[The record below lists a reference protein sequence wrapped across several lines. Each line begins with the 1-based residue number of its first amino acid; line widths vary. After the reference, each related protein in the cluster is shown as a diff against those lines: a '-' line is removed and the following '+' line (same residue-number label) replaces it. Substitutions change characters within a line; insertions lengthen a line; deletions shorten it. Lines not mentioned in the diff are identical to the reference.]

1 MKRIKSEKKD
11 HRKILFFICGFI
23 MLIPSVLV
31 PLLLKLHTRV
41 QYSSIY
47 SDYTIG
53 QIAETNVYAKESID
67 LIDKDAT
74 AEKIAET
81 RRAVKPVFTYSM
93 TTTRQ
98 LLGTADKIREAVASR
113 DRETLAL
120 MLGEDMATRLL
131 SLPLSRVQILSVVYD
146 ILNDILEKGYFV
158 QHELE
163 EVIESGYSAIT
174 LSNRFDEASGSF
186 DTEIDLNGTDFLVEA
201 NIRNFV
207 STRLYSGVSGLTAQE
222 AFLLEDLIYEVVD
235 CNVFYDSVMTEQR
248 RQAAAA
254 SVDSVVV
261 SVKKGQLLIEA
272 DRVVNSDQV
281 ELLQMLSTQSNNFS
295 IPETIGHLIFEIAI
309 IGICLWVFDVF
320 LGKNNLHY
328 HAYLFL
334 LTTGY
339 VLSLIATYFLTLS
352 ASTLNLEFGDSF
364 LPVFF
369 LPLFMTEITGKKR
382 LGFVASFMI
391 SAFMSMLPTTSIMTF
406 FFCVICGSSSVFFV
420 RFFNKRLDMV
430 YQWFFSTIACSSIT
444 LLFMFITQTSFNMVF
459 TVLLGT
465 LINVATAYI
474 AMAALV
480 PLSEKLF
487 NLPTIFRLYELA
499 YGESPILARLSQAA
513 PGTYSHSMAV
523 ADLAEVGARAIGA
536 NPLLA
541 RVGGLYHDIGKI
553 EHPEYFVENQG
564 GGANKHDEIS
574 PSLSVAIIKSH
585 VKIGAERGREAGLPL
600 EIVKTIANHH
610 GNDIIQYF
618 YHEAMKLQAASS
630 DESRETVKASDYSY
644 NAEIPDFR
652 ECGIVML
659 ADSIEA
665 ASRTVTPNAS
675 KYAKLIDSIFMGKI
689 ERGQLDNSGLTLN
702 DIKTLSETFVKA
714 LVARNHSRIEYP
726 DDDDK

>member
-1 MKRIKSEKKD
+1 MKRIKTEKKD
-11 HRKILFFICGFI
+11 NRRLLFIICGLI

-67 LIDKDAT
+67 LIDRDAT
-74 AEKIAET
+74 DQKIEEA
-81 RRAVKPVFTYSM
+81 RKAVKPVFSYSM
-93 TTTRQ
+93 TYTRT
-98 LLGTADKIREAVASR
+98 LLGKADLIREAVASG
-113 DRETLAL
+113 DKETLTL
-120 MLGEDMATRLL
+120 LLGSDMASRLL
-131 SLPLSRVQILSVVYD
+131 ALDRLSILSAAYD
-146 ILNDILEKGYFV
+146 ILNEILETGYFV

-163 EVIESGYSAIT
+163 EVVDEGYSSVT
-174 LSNRFDEASGSF
+174 LGNRYDEETGSF
-186 DTEIDLNGTDFLVEA
+186 DREIVLDSTEFLVDA
-201 NIRNFV
+201 NIREFIA
-207 STRLYSGVSGLTAQE
+207 TRLYSGVSGLTAQE
-222 AFLLEDLIYEVVD
+222 AFLLEDLIYALVD
-235 CNVFYDSVMTEQR
+235 YNVFYDRTMTEQR
-248 RQAAAA
+248 RLKAES
-254 SVDSVVV
+254 SVDSVVI
-261 SVKKGQLLIEA
+261 SVRKGQLLIEA
-272 DRVVNSDQV
+272 DHVVNNEQV
-281 ELLQMLSTQSNNFS
+281 ELLRMLSTQSNNFS
-295 IPETIGHLIFEIAI
+295 IPETIGHLIFDIAI
-309 IGICLWVFDVF
+309 IVIGLWVFDVF
-320 LGKNNLHY
+320 LGPRNLHY
-328 HAYLFL
+328 RAYLSL

-339 VLSLIATYFLTLS
+339 VLSLVATYFLSLS
-352 ASTLNLEFGDSF
+352 ASKLNLEFGDSF

-369 LPLFMTEITGKKR
+369 LPLFMTEVTGYKR
-382 LGFVASFMI
+382 IGFVSSFMI
-391 SAFMSMLPTTSIMTF
+391 SAFMATLPTTSIMTF
-406 FFCVICGSSSVFFV
+406 FFCVICGSSSVFFI
-420 RFFNKRLDMV
+420 RFFNRRLDVV
-430 YQWFFSTIACSSIT
+430 YQWFFSSLACSAIT
-444 LLFMFITQTSFNMVF
+444 LLFMFITQTSFNIVF

-465 LINVATAYI
+465 LINVATAYVV
-474 AMAALV
+474 MAAML

-499 YGESPILARLSQAA
+499 YGESPILSRLSQAA

-553 EHPEYFVENQG
+553 EHPEYFVENQSG
-564 GGANKHDEIS
+564 GVNKHDEIS

-585 VKIGAERGREAGLPL
+585 VKIGAEKGREAGLPL

-618 YHEAMKLQAASS
+618 YHEAMKLQAASN
-630 DESRETVKASDYSY
+630 DDRGETVKASDFSY

-665 ASRTVTPNAS
+665 ASRTVIPNAS